1 MNDHGGALIVV
12 GCAIGADLLYLGA
25 SQRLLE
31 ELLMRG
37 WVGCLWGGEV
47 CPKKKAEL

>member
-37 WVGCLWGGEV
+37 WVGWPLGRGGV
-47 CPKKKAEL
+47 P